1 MINKELEIKLM
12 EEVDGKKLMEHAE
25 YITSQDRESG
35 SPGEKRAAEYFRSV
49 MGELGL
55 DVDIQYVENYISL
68 PVFGSLTLQDGTELS
83 SCITHS

>member
-35 SPGEKRAAEYFRSV
+35 SPGENRAAEYFRSV
-49 MGELGL
+49 MGTWGWMWTS
-55 DVDIQYVENYISL
+55 IMWR
-68 PVFGSLTLQDGTELS
+68 
-83 SCITHS
+83 ITSACLFLAA

>member
-35 SPGEKRAAEYFRSV
+35 SPGEKRR
-49 MGELGL
+49 
-55 DVDIQYVENYISL
+55 
-68 PVFGSLTLQDGTELS
+68 LS
-83 SCITHS
+83 IFAV